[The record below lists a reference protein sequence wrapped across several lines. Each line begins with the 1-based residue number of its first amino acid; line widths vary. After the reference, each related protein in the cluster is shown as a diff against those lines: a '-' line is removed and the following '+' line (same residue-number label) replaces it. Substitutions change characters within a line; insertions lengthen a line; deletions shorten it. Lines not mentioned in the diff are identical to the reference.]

1 MTEAL
6 VRPDPIIRFE
16 HFSCG
21 YVKGTP
27 ILQDINLE
35 ISPGEFV
42 LLVGQSGSG
51 TSTLGCSLN
60 GIIPFVQG
68 WTEGSLSVAGVNV
81 AGSRVAELA
90 THVGVIFQ
98 DVDDQLTNLYTRDE
112 VMFGPENL
120 MLPVE
125 EVERRAWGALGFVG
139 AKDCAERFVFEL
151 SGGQKQKVV
160 IAAVLA
166 MEPEI
171 LFLDEPTANL
181 DPRSSSDIFRFL
193 SQLKRQHKTLII
205 TEYKMDELVS
215 LADRMIVL
223 ADGGVV
229 CDGSPREVIEQHGQ
243 ELQERWGLW
252 IPQAAELEIMLRQQK
267 GLRAEPFPVNSAEAV
282 TQYGGYRFDT
292 PPEPSDGSSSAP
304 HGDALIRAENL
315 TYRYSDGTTAL
326 SDVSIEVRAGEILAI
341 VGPNGSG
348 KTTLSKHFVG
358 LLKPTLGKV
367 VVFGKDTATTSTRE
381 LTRRVGYVFQYPE
394 HQFVKDSVEAEVRF
408 SLQAL
413 GVEESEIGPR
423 VQEVLAIFGLEEL
436 EKRHPYSLSGGEKR
450 RLSVAT
456 MVIMRPRVLL
466 MDEPTFAQ
474 DRRNTEKMMEAV
486 LMATAADADS
496 LGSTIVLITHD
507 MKLVADYA
515 TRVVAMHEGHVA
527 FDGPPQQLFADR
539 ELLVKVNLEEPAL
552 FQIVR
557 ELREAGSSVPPHIA
571 SAVDFVASIDAMS
584 IDGFGLP
591 LAQR

>member
-21 YVKGTP
+21 YVRSAP
-27 ILQDINLE
+27 ILRGIDLE

-51 TSTLGCSLN
+51 TSTLGLCLN

-68 WTEGSLSVAGVNV
+68 WTEGSLSVAGINV
-81 AGSRVAELA
+81 ADSRVAELA

-98 DVDDQLTNLYTRDE
+98 DVDGQLTNLYARDE

-120 MLPVE
+120 RLPPA
-125 EVERRAWGALGFVG
+125 EVERRARGALGFVG
-139 AKDCAERFVFEL
+139 AADSADRFVFEL

-193 SQLKRQHKTLII
+193 SQLKRQGKTLII

-229 CDGSPREVIEQHGQ
+229 RDGSPREVIGRHGQ
-243 ELQERWGLW
+243 ELQDRWGLW
-252 IPQAAELEIMLRQQK
+252 IPQAAELELMLRQQK
-267 GLRAEPFPVNSAEAV
+267 GLHAEPFPVHSAEAV
-282 TQYGGYRFDT
+282 RLYRGYGFDKLI
-292 PPEPSDGSSSAP
+292 EPSSGSSSSTE
-304 HGDALIRAENL
+304 GDALIRADDV
-315 TYRYSDGTTAL
+315 TYRYGDGTTAL
-326 SDVSIEVRAGEILAI
+326 ADVSIEVRAGEILAI

-358 LLKPTLGKV
+358 LLKPTRGKV
-367 VVFGKDTATTSTRE
+367 VVFGKDTSSTSTRE

-394 HQFVKDSVEAEVRF
+394 HQFVKDSVEGEVRF

-413 GVEESEIGPR
+413 GVEESEITPR
-423 VQEVLAIFGLEEL
+423 VQEVLGIFDLEGL
-436 EKRHPYSLSGGEKR
+436 EKRHPYSLSSGEKR

-474 DRRNTEKMMEAV
+474 DRRNTERMMEAV
-486 LMATAADADS
+486 LKATAADAEN
-496 LGSTIVLITHD
+496 LRSTIVLITHD

-515 TRVVAMHEGHVA
+515 TRVVAMHEGRVV
-527 FDGPPQQLFADR
+527 FDGSPRRLFADR
-539 ELLVKVNLEEPAL
+539 DLLVKVNLEEPAL

-557 ELREAGSSVPPHIA
+557 ELREAGSQVPSHVA
-571 SAVDFVASIDAMS
+571 SAADFVAAVDA
-584 IDGFGLP
+584 
-591 LAQR
+591 

>member
-21 YVKGTP
+21 YVRSAP
-27 ILQDINLE
+27 ILRAIDLE

-42 LLVGQSGSG
+42 LLVGRSGSG
-51 TSTLGCSLN
+51 TSTLGLCLN

-68 WTEGSLSVAGVNV
+68 WTEGSLSVAGINV
-81 AGSRVAELA
+81 ADSRVAELA

-98 DVDDQLTNLYTRDE
+98 DVDGQLTNLYARDE

-120 MLPVE
+120 RLPPA

-139 AKDCAERFVFEL
+139 AADCAERFVFEL

-181 DPRSSSDIFRFL
+181 DPRSSSEIFRFL
-193 SQLKRQHKTLII
+193 SQLKRQGKTIII

-229 CDGSPREVIEQHGQ
+229 RDGSPREVIGRHGQ
-243 ELQERWGLW
+243 ELQDRWGLW
-252 IPQAAELEIMLRQQK
+252 IPQAAELELMLRQQK
-267 GLRAEPFPVNSAEAV
+267 GLHAEPFPVHSAEAV
-282 TQYGGYRFDT
+282 RLYRGYRFDKLL
-292 PPEPSDGSSSAP
+292 EPSSGSSSVTE
-304 HGDALIRAENL
+304 GDALIRVDDV

-326 SDVSIEVRAGEILAI
+326 ADVSIEVRAGEILAI

-358 LLKPTLGKV
+358 LLKPTRGKV
-367 VVFGKDTATTSTRE
+367 VVFGKDTSSTSTRE

-394 HQFVKDSVEAEVRF
+394 HQFVKDSVEGEVRF

-413 GVEESEIGPR
+413 GVEESEIAPR
-423 VQEVLAIFGLEEL
+423 AQDVLAIFGLEGL
-436 EKRHPYSLSGGEKR
+436 EKRHPYSLSSGEKR

-474 DRRNTEKMMEAV
+474 DRRNTERMMKAV
-486 LMATAADADS
+486 LTATAADAEN
-496 LGSTIVLITHD
+496 LRSTIVLITHD

-515 TRVVAMHEGHVA
+515 TRVVAMHEGRVV
-527 FDGPPQQLFADR
+527 FDGPPRRLFADR
-539 ELLVKVNLEEPAL
+539 DLLVKVNLEEPAL

-557 ELREAGSSVPPHIA
+557 ELREAGSPVPSHIA
-571 SAVDFVASIDAMS
+571 SATEFVAAIDA
-584 IDGFGLP
+584 
-591 LAQR
+591 

>member
-21 YVKGTP
+21 YVRSAP
-27 ILQDINLE
+27 ILRAIDLE
-35 ISPGEFV
+35 ISTGEFV

-51 TSTLGCSLN
+51 TSTLGLCLN

-68 WTEGSLSVAGVNV
+68 WTEGSLSVAGINV
-81 AGSRVAELA
+81 ADSRVAELA

-98 DVDDQLTNLYTRDE
+98 DVDGQLTNLYARDE

-120 MLPVE
+120 RLPPA

-139 AKDCAERFVFEL
+139 VADCAERFVFEL

-181 DPRSSSDIFRFL
+181 DPRSSSEIFRFL
-193 SQLKRQHKTLII
+193 SQLKRQGKTLII

-229 CDGSPREVIEQHGQ
+229 RDGSPREVIGRHGQ
-243 ELQERWGLW
+243 ELQDRWGLW
-252 IPQAAELEIMLRQQK
+252 IPQAAELELMLRQQK
-267 GLRAEPFPVNSAEAV
+267 GLHAEPFPVHSAEAV
-282 TQYGGYRFDT
+282 RLYRGYRFDKLL
-292 PPEPSDGSSSAP
+292 EPSSGSSSATE
-304 HGDALIRAENL
+304 GDALIRADDV

-326 SDVSIEVRAGEILAI
+326 ADVSIEVRAGEILAI

-358 LLKPTLGKV
+358 LLKPTRGKV
-367 VVFGKDTATTSTRE
+367 VVFGKDTSSTSTRE

-394 HQFVKDSVEAEVRF
+394 HQFVKDSVEGEVRF

-413 GVEESEIGPR
+413 GVEESEIAPR
-423 VQEVLAIFGLEEL
+423 AQEVLAIFGLEGL

-456 MVIMRPRVLL
+456 MVIVRPAVLL
-466 MDEPTFAQ
+466 MDEPTYAQ

-486 LMATAADADS
+486 LKATAGDIGARR
-496 LGSTIVLITHD
+496 STIVLVTHD

-515 TRVVAMHEGHVA
+515 TRVVAMHEGRVA
-527 FDGPPQQLFADR
+527 FDGPPTSLFADR
-539 ELLVKVNLEEPAL
+539 DLLVKVNLEEPPL
-552 FQIVR
+552 FRIVR
-557 ELREAGSSVPPHIA
+557 ELRDAGCRVPAHIA
-571 SAVDFVASIDAMS
+571 TAAEFVAAISA
-584 IDGFGLP
+584 
-591 LAQR
+591 